1 MPVAKPVGA
10 ERRSFTEVP
19 SMLRALLTL
28 VSLSTLSTLAIAGT
42 VTGCSSSDA
51 TEASGDGGTVAI
63 SAACAADNRKD
74 IYTAG
79 LAKTASD
86 LSVSMTSS
94 EFLPSGSAADPG
106 PVQKGMN
113 TVTILV
119 TDANKAPVDGA
130 NVSLVLLMPDHGHGS
145 AVTPTVKP
153 LGGGKYEVDNV
164 WLSMAGLWRFTFSI
178 IPTGANAPKEAV
190 YQFCIDG

>member
-1 MPVAKPVGA
+1 M
-10 ERRSFTEVP
+10 S
-19 SMLRALLTL
+19 RALFSLIPLTL
-28 VSLSTLSTLAIAGT
+28 VVAA
-42 VTGCSSSDA
+42 CSSSSGETTTVA
-51 TEASGDGGTVAI
+51 TNDGGAITI
-63 SAACAADNRKD
+63 SAACAADTRKD
-74 IYTAG
+74 TYASG
-79 LAKTASD
+79 LEKPAAD
-86 LSVSMTSS
+86 LSVSMTDS
-94 EFLPSGSAADPG
+94 EFLPSGGAAEPG

-113 TVTILV
+113 KVTIAIV
-119 TDANKAPVDGA
+119 DANKAPVDGA

-145 AVTPTVKP
+145 AVTPTVSP